1 MWRLQ
6 WSLAYPPPLDV
17 QTPSFLQKGA
27 QEWTKIRQMDI
38 LIKTILHSFMP
49 NLVSGKFHS
58 FEWYFLKFLKLNI
71 FHQLQQVSQ
80 CNAEPACVSVQ
91 QLVYEWVLL
100 KVIQALVWTIQ
111 MLNGKRHPQFRRV
124 NMGKIANAVT
134 MSLFLGKVTL
144 LTLTFFF
151 IIFFFLLFICRD
163 ILHQPGG
170 GRGVSLSNLPHVSKS
185 NFKK

>member
-17 QTPSFLQKGA
+17 QTPFFLQKGA

-111 MLNGKRHPQFRRV
+111 MLNGKRHPHFRRV
-124 NMGKIANAVT
+124 NMGTIANAVT

-144 LTLTFFF
+144 LTLTFFYS
-151 IIFFFLLFICRD
+151 IFLCTFYMSRYITSAGWGK
-163 ILHQPGG
+163 GG
-170 GRGVSLSNLPHVSKS
+170 QLEQLTSRV
-185 NFKK
+185 KK